1 MEAAPKK
8 LAILGSTGV
17 IGRYALEI
25 AEKFPER
32 FSVVGLAAGSNA
44 KLLFEQAAR
53 FKPRLASLSN
63 GQGGAS
69 APDLGPTRLLS
80 GPEGLVE
87 VAAMEEADLVVSAVV
102 GFAGLAPTLAA
113 LAAGKQV
120 ALANKE
126 CLVAGGALVMAAAR
140 RAGTE
145 ILPIDSEISAIF
157 QSLAG
162 HNRSELRRIILTAS
176 GGPFRGKSLEEL
188 KSVTAAQALAHPNWD
203 MGPKITIDSATLMNK
218 GLEAIEASW
227 LFGLSPERI
236 SIHIHPTSIVHSAVE
251 YVDGSVV
258 AQLAVPD
265 MRLPIAYALAYP
277 NRLALDD
284 PPPLDLF
291 SARPLV
297 FEEPDLI
304 RFPCLALAL
313 EAGRIGGSAPVVLGA
328 ADEVAVEAFL
338 NDRIGFMDI
347 PRVVEKTLETR
358 PEAKPSDLR
367 TILAIDA
374 EARAKAAQIVY
385 DI

>member
-1 MEAAPKK
+1 MNNGPKK
-8 LAILGSTGV
+8 LAVLGSTGV

-25 AEKFPER
+25 AERFPER
-32 FSVVGLAAGSNA
+32 FRVVGLAAGSNA
-44 KLLFEQAAR
+44 RLLEAQIER
-53 FKPRLASLSN
+53 FKPRLASLGN
-63 GQGGAS
+63 GAGAGLS
-69 APDLGPTRLLS
+69 RSSTTLLS
-80 GPEGLVE
+80 GPEGLDQ
-87 VAAMEEADLVVSAVV
+87 VARMEEADLVVSAVV

-140 RAGTE
+140 RAGTV

-162 HNRSELRRIILTAS
+162 HNREDLRRIILTAS
-176 GGPFRGKSLEEL
+176 GGPFREMDPAGLER
-188 KSVTAAQALAHPNWD
+188 VTAAQALAHPNWD

-227 LFGLSPERI
+227 LFGLSPENI
-236 SIHIHPTSIVHSAVE
+236 SIHVHPTSVVHSAVE

-277 NRLALDD
+277 QRLKLDD
-284 PPPLDLF
+284 PAPLDLF
-291 SARPLV
+291 AARPLS
-297 FEEPDLI
+297 FERPDLK

-313 EAGRIGGSAPVVLGA
+313 EAGRTGRSAPVVLGA

-338 NDRIGFMDI
+338 KNRIGFMDI
-347 PRVVEKTLETR
+347 SRVVEKTLE
-358 PEAKPSDLR
+358 AHQLVDLPDLE
-367 TILAIDA
+367 TILEVDRR
-374 EARAKAAQIVY
+374 ARAKAAEIVY
-385 DI
+385 DG

>member
-1 MEAAPKK
+1 MSPEPKN

-25 AEKFPER
+25 VER
-32 FSVVGLAAGSNA
+32 FPDRFKVVGLAAGSNA
-44 KLLFEQAAR
+44 RLLEVQINK

-63 GQGGAS
+63 GAGADLS
-69 APDLGPTRLLS
+69 ASPTTLLS
-80 GPEGLVE
+80 GPEGLIE
-87 VAAMEEADLVVSAVV
+87 VARMDEADLVVSAVV
-102 GFAGLAPTLAA
+102 GFAGLAPTLAS
-113 LAAGKQV
+113 LSAGKQV

-126 CLVAGGALVMAAAR
+126 CLVAGGALVMATAE
-140 RAGTE
+140 RAGTA

-162 HNRSELRRIILTAS
+162 HNREDLRRIILTAS
-176 GGPFRGKSLEEL
+176 GGPFRKLDRAGLE
-188 KSVTAAQALAHPNWD
+188 KVTAAQALAHPNWD

-227 LFGLSPERI
+227 LFGLSLERI
-236 SIHIHPTSIVHSAVE
+236 AIHIHPTSIVHSAVE

-277 NRLALDD
+277 QRLALDD
-284 PPPLDLF
+284 PAPLDLF
-291 SARPLV
+291 AVKPLS
-297 FEEPDLI
+297 FEQPDLE

-313 EAGRIGGSAPVVLGA
+313 EAGRVGRSAPVVLGA

-338 NDRIGFMDI
+338 KDRIGFMDI
-347 PRVVEKTLETR
+347 PRVVEKTLE
-358 PEAKPSDLR
+358 AHNLVDLPDLE
-367 TILAIDA
+367 TILEVDQR
-374 EARAKAAQIVY
+374 ARAKAAEIVY
-385 DI
+385 DG